1 MRDIGY
7 TYTIHDIKLLLL
19 RLAQERSF
27 SEESGGGGRQ
37 SNVHILPFMMHIT
50 LYVINTWVPLSPA
63 SVVRSP
69 VCVYCAGHML
79 PYMVHS
85 MLCVISMWVLF
96 HQFGD
101 EATSS
106 CVGWCPGDVTSFH
119 VLFFFLSF
127 FSPDTVLFQVNV
139 CFSNRSHFLS
149 EGILFPCM
157 LEPGGGGEGQ
167 HEHVWMYWC
176 GQMNEFFFGDTGSV
190 MFICNMFAC
199 MNVWWTLKIH

>member
-1 MRDIGY
+1 
-7 TYTIHDIKLLLL
+7 
-19 RLAQERSF
+19 
-27 SEESGGGGRQ
+27 
-37 SNVHILPFMMHIT
+37 
-50 LYVINTWVPLSPA
+50 
-63 SVVRSP
+63 
-69 VCVYCAGHML
+69 ML

-85 MLCVISMWVLF
+85 MLCVMSMWALF

-101 EATSS
+101 EVTSS

-139 CFSNRSHFLS
+139 CFSNRSHFLF

-190 MFICNMFAC
+190 MFICNMLPAWMCDEHLKYIKGLFFALFS
-199 MNVWWTLKIH
+199 VFITSPWPWL